1 MPSSSRPISRWAN
14 GGRHDLVYEK
24 EDLLID
30 GPGKYHEYD
39 FYKVAG
45 VSIRGKA
52 AGEGIEDEPPSDI
65 KDLLP

>member
-1 MPSSSRPISRWAN
+1 MPSSSRLTSRWAN
-14 GGRHDLVYEK
+14 GAAGPRLRK

-45 VSIRGKA
+45 VSIRDKV
-52 AGEGIEDEPPSDI
+52 AGEGTEDEPPSDI